1 VEVIE
6 TDVLVVGSGA
16 AGLRAAIE
24 ARRQGVEV
32 LLASKTSTGLA
43 NCSIF
48 SGGGFTAALGTLT
61 KESHFKTTIATGRYL
76 NDQRLVEA
84 LVDEEA
90 SRVLELQEFGVKLSV
105 GDGSCHVVNGSFP
118 MLGTGLIHPLVRY
131 AINTG
136 VKTLENTMITDLL
149 SEGNINGAVGFN
161 VLNGKHVA
169 VKAKAVVLASGGA
182 GQAYRRNDNPVR
194 MTGDGYVMA
203 YELGVPLV
211 DMEFVQF
218 LPTGSAEPGHPM
230 LYLLLPS
237 SLLEHGVLQN
247 VHGEDIV
254 KKYGL
259 DPRLA
264 YSTQRDTWTIAIAK
278 EIYKGRGEDDT
289 VLLNLA
295 RLPETLQRHQFIQ
308 SLSETFKGFPL
319 LTKPIHVTPLAHTFL
334 GGIQI
339 DENCKT
345 AIPGLFAAG
354 EVTGGV
360 HGANRVGGNA
370 LTECIV
376 YGARAGKN
384 AADHAKNAPGSQIDM
399 KQVEQKLEKVDD
411 ITGRAPSNL
420 GNPKLIRTRIQE
432 IMWKKAGMIR
442 NHQSLTEAQAELT
455 QLKEEN
461 LPKIYGGN
469 PPEVMEALEATN
481 LFLVATLVVKAA
493 LAREESRGV
502 HYRVDYP
509 RQDDQRWLKHI
520 VLTRRQE
527 GIEVSTYPVIMITLF
542 PEPSTG

>member
-1 VEVIE
+1 VKVIE

-16 AGLRAAIE
+16 AGLRGAVE

-32 LLASKTSTGLA
+32 LLASKTLTGLT

-48 SGGGFTAALGTLT
+48 SGGAFTAALGTMT

-84 LVDEEA
+84 LVDEAA
-90 SRVLELQEFGVKLSV
+90 SRLLELQEFGVKLSV
-105 GDGSCHVVNGSFP
+105 GDGSCHAVNGSFP
-118 MLGTGLIHPLVRY
+118 MQGTGLVHPLVRY
-131 AINTG
+131 AKNIG

-149 SEGNINGAVGFN
+149 SEGNANGAVGFN

-169 VKAKAVVLASGGA
+169 VKAKAVILASGGA

-230 LYLLLPS
+230 FMLLLPPD
-237 SLLEHGVLQN
+237 LLEQVVLQN
-247 VHGEDIV
+247 AHGEDIV

-264 YSTQRDTWTIAIAK
+264 YSTQRDTWTIAIAR
-278 EIYKGRGEDDT
+278 EIYEGRGEDDT
-289 VLLNLA
+289 ILLNLTK
-295 RLPETLQRHQFIQ
+295 LPETLQRHRFIE

-319 LTKPIHVTPLAHTFL
+319 LTKPVHVTPLAHTFM

-339 DENCKT
+339 DENCNT
-345 AIPGLFAAG
+345 PILGLFAAG
-354 EVTGGV
+354 EVTGGI
-360 HGANRVGGNA
+360 HGANRVGGNS

-384 AADHAKNAPGSQIDM
+384 AADYAKKASGSQIDM
-399 KQVEQKLEKVDD
+399 KHVEQKLQKVDD
-411 ITGRAPSNL
+411 IVGREPSNL
-420 GNPKLIRTRIQE
+420 GNPKLVRARIQE
-432 IMWKKAGMIR
+432 IMWKKAGAIR
-442 NHQSLTEAQAELT
+442 SQRSLTEAQDELS

-461 LPKIYGGN
+461 LSKICGRS
-469 PPEVMEALEATN
+469 PPELMEALEVTN
-481 LFLVATLVVKAA
+481 LFLVAALVVKAA

-502 HYRVDYP
+502 HYRADCP
-509 RQDDQRWLKHI
+509 RQDDQKWLKHI
-520 VLTRRQE
+520 VLTKKLE
-527 GIEVSTYPVIMITLF
+527 GTEVGTCPVIMTKLF
-542 PEPSTG
+542 PEP

>member
-1 VEVIE
+1 MLRGHEVKFSLGVEKMTVEVIE

-24 ARRQGVEV
+24 ARRQEVEV
-32 LLASKTSTGLA
+32 LLASKTLTGLA

-48 SGGGFTAALGTLT
+48 SGGAFTAALGTMT
-61 KESHFKTTIATGRYL
+61 KESHFKTTIATGRYI
-76 NDQRLVEA
+76 NDQGLVEA
-84 LVDEEA
+84 LVDEAA
-90 SRVLELQEFGVKLSV
+90 SRLLELQKLGVKLSV
-105 GDGSCHVVNGSFP
+105 GDGSCQVVNGSFP
-118 MLGTGLIHPLVRY
+118 MQGTGLIHPLVRY
-131 AINTG
+131 ARNIG

-149 SEGNINGAVGFN
+149 SEGNTNGAVGFN

-194 MTGDGYVMA
+194 MI
-203 YELGVPLV
+203 V

-230 LYLLLPS
+230 FMLLLPS
-237 SLLEHGVLQN
+237 SLLEQGVLQN
-247 VHGEDIV
+247 IHGEDIV

-278 EIYKGRGEDDT
+278 EISEGRGEDDT
-289 VLLNLA
+289 VLLNLTK
-295 RLPETLQRHQFIQ
+295 LPETLQRHRFVQ

-319 LTKPIHVTPLAHTFL
+319 LTKPIHVTPLAHTFM
-334 GGIQI
+334 GGVQI

-384 AADHAKNAPGSQIDM
+384 AAAHAKNASGSQIDM

-411 ITGRAPSNL
+411 ITRREPSNL
-420 GNPKLIRTRIQE
+420 GNPKLVRTRIQE

-442 NHQSLTEAQAELT
+442 SHQSLTEAQAELI

-461 LPKIYGGN
+461 LPRIYGRN
-469 PPEVMEALEATN
+469 SPEVMEALEATN
-481 LFLVATLVVKAA
+481 LFLVATLVVKTA

-502 HYRVDYP
+502 HYRADYP

-520 VLTRRQE
+520 VLTKKLE
-527 GIEVSTYPVIMITLF
+527 GIEVSTCPVIMTQLF
-542 PEPSTG
+542 PEP

>member
-1 VEVIE
+1 VEVIK

-24 ARRQGVEV
+24 ARRHGVEV
-32 LLASKTSTGLA
+32 LLASKTLTGLA

-48 SGGGFTAALGTLT
+48 SGGVFTAALGTMT
-61 KESHFKTTIATGRYL
+61 KESHFKTTITTGRYL

-84 LVDEEA
+84 LVDEAA
-90 SRVLELQEFGVKLSV
+90 SRLLELQEFGAKLSV

-118 MLGTGLIHPLVRY
+118 MQGTGLIHPLVRY
-131 AINTG
+131 ARNIG

-149 SEGNINGAVGFN
+149 GEGNTNGAVGFN

-169 VKAKAVVLASGGA
+169 VKAKAVVLTSGGS

-230 LYLLLPS
+230 FMLLLPS
-237 SLLEHGVLQN
+237 SLLECGVLQN

-278 EIYKGRGEDDT
+278 EIYEGRGEDDT
-289 VLLNLA
+289 VLLNLTK
-295 RLPETLQRHQFIQ
+295 LPKTLQGHRFVE
-308 SLSETFKGFPL
+308 SLSEIFKGFPL
-319 LTKPIHVTPLAHTFL
+319 LTKPMHVTPLAHTFM

-376 YGARAGKN
+376 FGARAGKN
-384 AADHAKNAPGSQIDM
+384 AADHAKNTSESQINM
-399 KQVEQKLEKVDD
+399 RQVKQKLEKVDG
-411 ITGRAPSNL
+411 IMGKEPSNL
-420 GNPKLIRTRIQE
+420 GNPKLVRTQIQE

-442 NHQSLTEAQAELT
+442 SHQSLTEAQAELA
-455 QLKEEN
+455 QIKEEN
-461 LPKIYGGN
+461 LPKIYGRN
-469 PPEVMEALEATN
+469 PPELMEALEAIN

-509 RQDDQRWLKHI
+509 YQDDQRWLKHI
-520 VLTRRQE
+520 ALTKKLE
-527 GIEVSTYPVIMITLF
+527 GIEVSTCPVIMTKLF
-542 PEPSTG
+542 PGP